1 VTESAVM
8 TDPTRAVEILG
19 QLGAFGVGVSID
31 DFGTGYS
38 SLTYLREL
46 PVSEIKIDKSFVI
59 GMKGSGSPGNEVR
72 SASNKAIVRSTSDL
86 GHNLGLRVV
95 AEGVEDEAA
104 LELLRSYGCDLAQ
117 GYYIARPMTAEA
129 FAPWQAKSPWRRAE
143 S

>member
-1 VTESAVM
+1 M
-8 TDPTRAVEILG
+8 TDPTRAADILG
-19 QLGAFGVGVSID
+19 HLGALGVGVSID

-38 SLTYLREL
+38 SLAYLSKL

-59 GMKGSGSPGNEVR
+59 GMKGNGGPGRTIAR
-72 SASNKAIVRSTSDL
+72 SASNKAIVRSTSEL

-117 GYYIARPMTAEA
+117 GYYIARPMAADA
-129 FAPWQAKSPWRRAE
+129 FVPWQAESPWRRAG